1 MKSLEVELRATDR
14 TIVEEIKVGVVAT
27 DEAVVDMARKQAG
40 IEPEHFQGGEVIA
53 P

>member
-1 MKSLEVELRATDR
+1 MKSVEVELRATDR
-14 TIVEEIKVGVVAT
+14 TIVEEIEVGVVAT

-40 IEPEHFQGGEVIA
+40 IKPESFEGGEVIA

>member
-1 MKSLEVELRATDR
+1 MKSLEVELKTTEG
-14 TIVEEIKVGVVAT
+14 TIVEEIEVGVVAT

-40 IEPEHFQGGEVIA
+40 IEPERFQGGEVIA